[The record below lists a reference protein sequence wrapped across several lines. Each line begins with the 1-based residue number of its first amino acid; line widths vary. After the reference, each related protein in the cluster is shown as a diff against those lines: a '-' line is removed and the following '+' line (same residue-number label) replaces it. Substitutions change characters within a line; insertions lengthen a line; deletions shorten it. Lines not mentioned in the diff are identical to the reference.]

1 MADGPAILPVAK
13 ARRHRGV
20 RAVPCAA
27 GLVALLGLAA
37 CGPYGAREDAQ
48 RVAERYFAAA
58 AGENYDAALALYAP
72 QFFAATPREQF
83 RTVLS
88 DVHGRCG
95 APEAHTLTSWSAQ
108 SNFADGSSRVNLVY
122 DVHYARCRVTETIGL
137 SAARGASLKIIAHH
151 LQLTSGGQGDKAD
164 AQTI

>member
-1 MADGPAILPVAK
+1 MADEPAIQPAQ
-13 ARRHRGV
+13 ARRDAGARA
-20 RAVPCAA
+20 AVPWGA
-27 GLVALLGLAA
+27 GLVALLALGG

-58 AGENYDAALALYAP
+58 AGENYEAALALYAP
-72 QFFAATPREQF
+72 QFFAATPPEEF
-83 RTVLS
+83 RSVLA
-88 DVHGRCG
+88 DMHGRCG

-122 DVHYARCRVTETIGL
+122 DVHYARCRVTETLGL
-137 SAARGASLKIIAHH
+137 TAAHGDALKIIAHH
-151 LQLTSGGQGDKAD
+151 LQLTSRGQGDKAD